1 MTKQRK
7 PRTAL
12 PNTYRNYLPKM
23 YDMLKETGYP
33 RPYEFMAEV
42 FGVSVSLMQK
52 ATLAER
58 YKGLDEFKEKAS

>member
-1 MTKQRK
+1 MKTRK
-7 PRTAL
+7 PRTQL

-23 YDMLKETGYP
+23 YDMLKDTGYP

-42 FGVSVSLMQK
+42 FGVSVSLVQK
-52 ATLAER
+52 VTLAER